1 MMAEGSARSRELRSG
16 RVWLGAPE
24 APTWPI
30 FGPAKPG
37 LGGKGGWGASLP
49 LGAAVSQRLPPGPG
63 RALHRSNAGRPQQ
76 APQPRLRGWAQRSLF
91 PPIPEAGGLRSRC
104 RQRPLEG
111 SFLPPLAANAAT
123 NPPQTHP
130 SSLCF
135 CPHGASLLGVSV
147 SVSLTSDV
155 GFKAPDSIGQDLSFT
170 GARVQ
175 RPTSTVTAGTRTR
188 PEHTPAPQASL
199 VLKAASHRRVRLLV
213 TSVPSAASCHPLAPV
228 RALCLQPSSRAPPP
242 HLFSCPNP
250 TLRLS
255 CRTVPSCQVLLL
267 PAPGQEVK
275 VTHRRCHLLTLRFR
289 PHPQPQSLT
298 LMPTPTPA
306 PTSSK
311 PPCPPTLHPRPP
323 CSPPSERPVRS
334 AETALLA
341 LWLLEPGGCPGT
353 RNPSCHQWRQK
364 PQ

>member
-188 PEHTPAPQASL
+188 PEHTPAPQNSPLLPGPPPASSGPGSQSNAQTL
-199 VLKAASHRRVRLLV
+199 SLAHPAI
-213 TSVPSAASCHPLAPV
+213 SAASSATKLDADAHTNTCSDVLQTPLPAH
-228 RALCLQPSSRAPPP
+228 SPPP
-242 HLFSCPNP
+242 S
-250 TLRLS
+250 TLLS
-255 CRTVPSCQVLLL
+255 ALGATGTFCRNS
-267 PAPGQEVK
+267 
-275 VTHRRCHLLTLRFR
+275 
-289 PHPQPQSLT
+289 
-298 LMPTPTPA
+298 
-306 PTSSK
+306 
-311 PPCPPTLHPRPP
+311 PP
-323 CSPPSERPVRS
+323 CSLASGARRVPWYKKPQLPSVETEAPVKSER
-334 AETALLA
+334 
-341 LWLLEPGGCPGT
+341 LWQANAPAGSEDNFTGGDRLGHCSP
-353 RNPSCHQWRQK
+353 
-364 PQ
+364 